1 MFTQPCELSDLFQ
14 YAKTQFDRFV
24 RELTS
29 YGINMDSPPKLKKES
44 GFLCYYDLDDGAI
57 YLSLPD
63 PAEPLGKLQILFMK
77 NLLGLETDGEL
88 AYLIKLFI
96 PRLLAH
102 EIGHYLRHRYGKF
115 GNDMWYEEQV
125 ANLLASAMT
134 KLRLNNDEMKNAVF
148 YFKKV
153 LSNLSEKMEKE
164 NMAVDSYHNFLEAMC
179 LAGELGASTAKDIEI
194 INRLFSVKQED
205 ILKES
210 AGISVDL
217 LKRLNN
223 RQDIIREFNDEYTSN
238 IMRYIYYQTSW
249 MVIDFE
255 SGESQ
260 YVDDFIKT
268 CLNIKEQL
276 VPYIETGHKPGD
288 QEILSVF
295 RAHMQSINIS
305 ETASRYFYK
314 RYRTLLL
321 ARLDPILQATTARAG
336 NFKKEAVR
344 ILEAWDQKEPE
355 ILNLILLLVPQEIK
369 FLFPR
374 YIGDYA
380 EKISNPPEYFTCET
394 DKEIYN
400 HLFLGKNDDGA
411 ANTLYRL
418 ELFDR
423 AEIYQSLPAEIL
435 IELASTICR
444 VKLEQAETIIWEGRR
459 NDDVFIVVNGE
470 LEVIV
475 ECQGQEKR
483 IGLIQTGE
491 VFGEMAFLTHE
502 PRSATVR
509 AVKNSECFAIKASDL
524 HLLAFK
530 YPIILMHMAKVIA
543 KRLTKKNPG

>member
-1 MFTQPCELSDLFQ
+1 MQPCKLSDLFQ

-24 RELTS
+24 KELSS
-29 YGINMDSPPKLKKES
+29 YGINLEPLPELKKES
-44 GFLCYYDLDDGAI
+44 GFLCYYNMDDGAI

-77 NLLGLETDGEL
+77 SLLSLESDDEL

-102 EIGHYLRHRYGKF
+102 EIGHCLRHQYGMF

-134 KLRLNNDEMKNAVF
+134 KLRLNKDEMKDALF
-148 YFKKV
+148 HFKKV

-210 AGISVDL
+210 AGISIDL
-217 LKRLNN
+217 LKRLEN

-238 IMRYIYYQTSW
+238 VMRYIYYQTSW
-249 MVIDFE
+249 MVMDIESSENQYIDEFM
-255 SGESQ
+255 
-260 YVDDFIKT
+260 KT
-268 CLNIKEQL
+268 CLNIKEKL
-276 VPYIETGHKPGD
+276 VPGIEAGHKPED
-288 QEILSVF
+288 REILSIF
-295 RAHMQSINIS
+295 KAHMQSVNIS

-321 ARLDPILQATTARAG
+321 AKIAPVLQATSTHAG

-374 YIGDYA
+374 YAGEHA
-380 EKISNPPEYFTCET
+380 EKISNPPEHFTCEA
-394 DKEIYN
+394 DKRIYN
-400 HLFLGKNDDGA
+400 HLFLGENDEGA
-411 ANTLYRL
+411 ANTLYRI

-423 AEIYQSLPAEIL
+423 AEIYRPLPAEIL
-435 IELASTICR
+435 IELASTLCR
-444 VKLEQAETIIWEGRR
+444 VKLEKGETIIWEGRR
-459 NDDVFIVVNGE
+459 NDDVFIAVNGE
-470 LEVIV
+470 LEVLV
-475 ECQGQEKR
+475 ECAEQYKA

-509 AVKNSECFAIKASDL
+509 AIKNSECFAIKSSDL

-530 YPIILMHMAKVIA
+530 YPVILMHMAKVIA
-543 KRLTKKNPG
+543 KRLMKKDAG